1 MISLSPSIVPSS
13 CTKHQLEQWLRA
25 YDDQALWLEEAWD
38 NALVKVETALSIGDY
53 K

>member
-1 MISLSPSIVPSS
+1 MIPPSPSIVPSS
-13 CTKHQLEQWLRA
+13 CTKHQLEQWLQA
-25 YDDQALWLEEAWD
+25 YEDQGLWRQEAWD